1 MVFDTS
7 ERRAFEAKL
16 IAEVA
21 DSVSLPEKN
30 VSIEEVRLQIHLIH
44 CLVCS

>member
-1 MVFDTS
+1 MIFDTS
-7 ERRAFEAKL
+7 ERKAFEAKL

-30 VSIEEVRLQIHLIH
+30 VSIEEVCCQMELSL
-44 CLVCS
+44 